1 MKEEVNSLG
10 QYIDSLQSRGAYW
23 FLRQDAMRAL
33 GLSSDAFKMAA
44 HRLVKKGRLQR
55 IRGDFY
61 ALVPLEYRATGS
73 LPATWFI
80 DALMQ
85 HLHQQYYVGLLS
97 AAAFHE
103 AAHQQPMIF
112 QVITDKRTRM
122 ITAGRVRIQFL
133 YKKSILDHFF
143 QKMKT
148 DTGVMNVAT
157 PEMTAF
163 DLVRYMDV
171 SGQVNHV
178 ATVLCELAEKLD
190 AKKLARL
197 AEEDDVEITVVQRLG
212 YLLETLALPI
222 DLQLL
227 EKVLKKK
234 KLIKRWLVM
243 KGRRIIISQNKKWHI
258 LVNEIVEPDDL

>member
-1 MKEEVNSLG
+1 MKENIASLG
-10 QYIDSLQSRGAYW
+10 QHLDSLQSTGLYW
-23 FLRQDAMRAL
+23 FLRRDAMHFL
-33 GLSSDAFKMAA
+33 KLSDDAFKMAA
-44 HRLVKKGRLQR
+44 HRLMKKGRLQR
-55 IRGDFY
+55 IRGEFY

-85 HLHQQYYVGLLS
+85 HLHQKYYVGLLS
-97 AAAFHE
+97 SAAFHE

-122 ITAGRVRIQFL
+122 ITAGQVRIQFL
-133 YKKSILDHFF
+133 YKKSISDHFF

-148 DTGVMNVAT
+148 DTGMMHVAT

-178 ATVLCELAEKLD
+178 ATVLCELAEKLN
-190 AKKLARL
+190 AEKLAKL
-197 AEEDDVEITVVQRLG
+197 VEQDDVEISVAQRLG
-212 YLLETLALPI
+212 YLLEALALSV
-222 DLQLL
+222 DLRLL
-227 EKVLKKK
+227 ENVLKNKK
-234 KLIKRWLVM
+234 PIKRWLVT
-243 KGRRIIISQNKKWHI
+243 KGRRIIISQNRKWHI